1 MKLIPDKFAYKALI
15 CVVMFIVV
23 LIGVTYAVYVIFEK
37 SNEDPNMYAS
47 LATALV
53 INWMIVL
60 VSYYIWAI
68 QFYTVNFGWSI
79 SAWERH
85 AAAPEKDEKKKE
97 PEANPNHG
105 ESLGLPEGTIRG
117 TIAVTLLVGALAMMI
132 ASLGMD
138 SRLNQNE
145 FFVDNFEFF
154 KTAFLMMIAFYFGN
168 KSLEFLKDRKQV
180 YGTGSATNPATAS
193 RPATPPVL
201 NSSAQ
206 IDANAAKAALN
217 ETDLDSNDPDFESA
231 DAQG

>member
-1 MKLIPDKFAYKALI
+1 MKIPEKFAARAIL
-15 CVVMFIVV
+15 CVVAFIVILV
-23 LIGVTYAVYVIFEK
+23 GVTFAVYMIFERPAT
-37 SNEDPNMYAS
+37 NAEPNLYSS

-68 QFYTVNFGWSI
+68 QFYSVNMGWSI
-79 SAWERH
+79 SAWKRNSEVT
-85 AAAPEKDEKKKE
+85 E
-97 PEANPNHG
+97 PEARKKTPEVNPHQE
-105 ESLGLPEGTIRG
+105 ESLGLPAGTVRG
-117 TIAVTLLVGALAMMI
+117 TIAITLLVGSLAMMI

-180 YGTGSATNPATAS
+180 HGTGGAVTPS
-193 RPATPPVL
+193 RPSAPVL
-201 NSSAQ
+201 SPGVGAN
-206 IDANAAKAALN
+206 DARAALT
-217 ETDLDSNDPDFESA
+217 ETDLETNDPDFESV

>member
-1 MKLIPDKFAYKALI
+1 MKIPEKFATRAIL
-15 CVVMFIVV
+15 CVVAFIVV
-23 LIGVTYAVYVIFEK
+23 LIGVTAGVYWIFEK
-37 SNEDPNMYAS
+37 PTEEPNLYSS

-68 QFYTVNFGWSI
+68 QFYSVNLGWSI
-79 SAWERH
+79 SAWQRNSEV
-85 AAAPEKDEKKKE
+85 KDSEAKKKE
-97 PEANPNHG
+97 PEANPHHG
-105 ESLGLPEGTIRG
+105 ESLGLPAGTVRG
-117 TIAVTLLVGALAMMI
+117 TIAVTLLVGSLAMMI

-180 YGTGSATNPATAS
+180 YGTGGSSLAARPSIPALSPAAGAS
-193 RPATPPVL
+193 
-201 NSSAQ
+201 
-206 IDANAAKAALN
+206 DARAALN
-217 ETDLDSNDPDFESA
+217 ATGLDSNDPDFESA
-231 DAQG
+231 DAKG

>member
-1 MKLIPDKFAYKALI
+1 MKIPEKFATRAIL
-15 CVVMFIVV
+15 CVVAFIVV
-23 LIGVTYAVYVIFEK
+23 LVVVTFAVYMIFERPAT
-37 SNEDPNMYAS
+37 NAEPNLYSS

-68 QFYTVNFGWSI
+68 QFYSVNLGWSI
-79 SAWERH
+79 SAWERNSK
-85 AAAPEKDEKKKE
+85 AKE
-97 PEANPNHG
+97 PEGKKKTPEVNPHQK
-105 ESLGLPEGTIRG
+105 ESLGLPAGTVRG
-117 TIAVTLLVGALAMMI
+117 TIAITLLVGSLAMMI

-180 YGTGSATNPATAS
+180 YGTGGAVTAS
-193 RPATPPVL
+193 LPSRPVL
-201 NSSAQ
+201 SPVAGANDARSALAE
-206 IDANAAKAALN
+206 IG
-217 ETDLDSNDPDFESA
+217 LDSNDPDFESV